1 MNTAMTLKK
10 RIFSVPLAVI
20 LLFSMMPLSVF
31 AANDAATVTADDFSL
46 GGDDAANFVLT
57 AQPASTTATVSA
69 KELTIAGL
77 KVQDKPY
84 DGKNIPATG
93 DTPTRSGQLTA
104 SPQTMQSPL
113 EKARNREGGACRH
126 CRGGEK
132 HSRDRRHEPSG
143 TLDRAALCQ
152 RRHRG
157 RHGSCAQKENMP

>member
-10 RIFSVPLAVI
+10 RIFSVLLAVI

-46 GGDDAANFVLT
+46 GGDAAANFVLT

-93 DTPTRSGQLTA
+93 ATPTLVGAVDSDKIGAVDGITA
-104 SPQTMQSPL
+104 DNAKPFKKSSKP
-113 EKARNREGGACRH
+113 
-126 CRGGEK
+126 
-132 HSRDRRHEPSG
+132 
-143 TLDRAALCQ
+143 
-152 RRHRG
+152 
-157 RHGSCAQKENMP
+157 

>member
-10 RIFSVPLAVI
+10 RIFSVLLTVI

-46 GGDDAANFVLT
+46 GGDVAANYVLT

-93 DTPTRSGQLTA
+93 ATPTLVGAVDGDKIGAVDGITA
-104 SPQTMQSPL
+104 DNAKPFG
-113 EKARNREGGACRH
+113 KARNRESGACRH

-132 HSRDRRHEPSG
+132 HPRNR
-143 TLDRAALCQ
+143 
-152 RRHRG
+152 
-157 RHGSCAQKENMP
+157 